1 MIVVFGGEKG
11 GTGKSTL
18 ATNVAVALARA
29 GKDILLVDTDKQ
41 GSAAAWAAART
52 NQDGLAPVHCLQKT
66 GDVSAAL
73 RDVGRRYGHVIVDAG
88 GRDSKELRTAMA
100 VADRLWIP
108 IKASQFDLWTVAQ
121 MNELVG
127 LARGI
132 NPGLDAWVVVAMA
145 PTNPSIHETDEAHV
159 ALTDFPELR
168 LAGTTI
174 CERKA
179 YRDALPVGKGVLEL
193 DNPKAI
199 QEIETL
205 TKEVIGEPTAV
216 QHAAAQ
222 A

>member
-29 GKDILLVDTDKQ
+29 GKDVLLVDTDKQ

-73 RDVGRRYGHVIVDAG
+73 RDVGGRYGHVIVDAG

-132 NPGLDAWVVVAMA
+132 NPALEAWVVVAMA
-145 PTNPSIHETDEAHV
+145 PTNPSIHETDEAQ
-159 ALTDFPELR
+159 L
-168 LAGTTI
+168 GKI
-174 CERKA
+174 GERKA

-205 TKEVIGEPTAV
+205 TKEVIGEPAAV